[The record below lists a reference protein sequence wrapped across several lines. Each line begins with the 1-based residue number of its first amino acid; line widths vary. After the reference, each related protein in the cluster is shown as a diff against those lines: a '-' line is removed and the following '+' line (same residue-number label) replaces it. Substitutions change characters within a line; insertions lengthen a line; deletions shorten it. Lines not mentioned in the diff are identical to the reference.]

1 MSNGLIIGTKNTT
14 KEEKYNFPLDSNLLG
29 KDIKLWRVVITSF
42 QSLVSYC
49 THQFHSAF
57 PIAIMPG
64 GDKRSLLIIILKVF
78 LLFGSTFFS
87 LLSWYLY
94 EEEGMLPSHTSY
106 MHLFWKH
113 FLYLVLTKLWKKWL
127 VSENLKWLNRI
138 LMTCK
143 VILIQT
149 FITVLSSKTWFA
161 NTLIIILT
169 VNRATQMISI
179 LTRIAHAGALWNKV
193 KLEQKR
199 NNHKKIINFLHS
211 KYMRL
216 SL

>member
-14 KEEKYNFPLDSNLLG
+14 KEEKYNFPLDSNFLW
-29 KDIKLWRVVITSF
+29 KDIKLWRVIASF

-57 PIAIMPG
+57 LIAIMPG
-64 GDKRSLLIIILKVF
+64 GDKRSLLYYNFKGF

-94 EEEGMLPSHTSY
+94 EEDGMLSSHTSY
-106 MHLFWKH
+106 MHLLWEH
-113 FLYLVLTKLWKKWL
+113 FLYLALTKLWKKWL
-127 VSENLKWLNRI
+127 VSENLKRLNQI

-143 VILIQT
+143 VILIKT

-179 LTRIAHAGALWNKV
+179 LTRIAHAGVLWNKV
-193 KLEQKR
+193 KLE
-199 NNHKKIINFLHS
+199 
-211 KYMRL
+211 
-216 SL
+216 

>member
-1 MSNGLIIGTKNTT
+1 MDRL
-14 KEEKYNFPLDSNLLG
+14 
-29 KDIKLWRVVITSF
+29 
-42 QSLVSYC
+42 
-49 THQFHSAF
+49 
-57 PIAIMPG
+57 
-64 GDKRSLLIIILKVF
+64 
-78 LLFGSTFFS
+78 FS

-94 EEEGMLPSHTSY
+94 EEDGMLSSHTSY
-106 MHLFWKH
+106 MHLLWEH

-179 LTRIAHAGALWNKV
+179 LTRIAHAGLCEIKLNLSKKETTTKKLLIFYIANICGFLYRASKKGLSSFATVLW
-193 KLEQKR
+193 
-199 NNHKKIINFLHS
+199 
-211 KYMRL
+211 L
-216 SL
+216 SR